1 MNDEQKEDIKFI
13 DTVLLINIRVYLEHI
28 KLLMMKN

>member
-13 DTVLLINIRVYLEHI
+13 DTVLLTNIRVYLEHI